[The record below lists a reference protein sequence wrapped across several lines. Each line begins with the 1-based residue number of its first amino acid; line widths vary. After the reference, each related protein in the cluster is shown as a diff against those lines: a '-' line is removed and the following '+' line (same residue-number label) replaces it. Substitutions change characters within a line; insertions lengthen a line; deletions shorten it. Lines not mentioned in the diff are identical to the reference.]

1 MSNVNLTTRRDFL
14 QTIGL
19 GAAAISATGCF
30 HTSKDSIPTGK
41 RKPNLLFIWTD
52 EQRADTVA
60 AYGNTR
66 IHAPNLNKLATE
78 SVVFKR
84 AYVTQPVCTPNRSSV
99 MTGLWPHTSGCI
111 KNNIPLPAEIPCL
124 PEIVNDPDYR
134 TAYMG
139 KWHLGDEIFAQ
150 HGFEEWVSMED
161 GYSSYYSAGRD
172 RNERSDY
179 HHFLIEHGYQPDS
192 NGKFSRSFAARRPIE
207 HCKPKF
213 LELKACD
220 FLRKHR
226 DEPFMLYINFLEPHM
241 PFFGPLDNEYD
252 PEQVDLPA
260 NFSDPLED
268 NEPLRYRVKRESC
281 MEKYGKDEKAIRSL
295 IARYWGL
302 VTQVD
307 RSVGAILETLENLG
321 LADNT
326 IVVYTSDHGDMMGSH
341 KMVEKSVL
349 YEEAVKIPWL
359 MRIPQLGTGQHVI
372 PNPVSHI
379 DMVPTLLELLGRSRD
394 ERLVGR
400 SLVPL
405 IKTGR
410 PVRDY
415 VYIQWNP
422 NSGAISVKKGGT
434 KLAGKEQLKRVE
446 NETSRAV
453 ISPDGWKLCLSDVDK
468 CQLFNLKEDPG
479 ETTNL
484 FDSGRHKDVINRLT
498 KKIHQWQETV
508 ADKADV

>member
-1 MSNVNLTTRRDFL
+1 
-14 QTIGL
+14 
-19 GAAAISATGCF
+19 
-30 HTSKDSIPTGK
+30 
-41 RKPNLLFIWTD
+41 
-52 EQRADTVA
+52 
-60 AYGNTR
+60 
-66 IHAPNLNKLATE
+66 
-78 SVVFKR
+78 
-84 AYVTQPVCTPNRSSV
+84 
-99 MTGLWPHTSGCI
+99 
-111 KNNIPLPAEIPCL
+111 
-124 PEIVNDPDYR
+124 
-134 TAYMG
+134 
-139 KWHLGDEIFAQ
+139 
-150 HGFEEWVSMED
+150 
-161 GYSSYYSAGRD
+161 
-172 RNERSDY
+172 
-179 HHFLIEHGYQPDS
+179 
-192 NGKFSRSFAARRPIE
+192 
-207 HCKPKF
+207 
-213 LELKACD
+213 
-220 FLRKHR
+220 
-226 DEPFMLYINFLEPHM
+226 
-241 PFFGPLDNEYD
+241 
-252 PEQVDLPA
+252 
-260 NFSDPLED
+260 
-268 NEPLRYRVKRESC
+268 